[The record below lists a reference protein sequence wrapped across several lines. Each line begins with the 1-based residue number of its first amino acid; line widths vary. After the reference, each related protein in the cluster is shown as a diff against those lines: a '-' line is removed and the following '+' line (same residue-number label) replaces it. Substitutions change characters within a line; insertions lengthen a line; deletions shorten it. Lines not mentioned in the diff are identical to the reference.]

1 MAKGKDE
8 TERFLKEAFC
18 INGECKLEK
27 VGTIEGRKSMMFRLS
42 DSKRG
47 TFYVTIS
54 K

>member
-18 INGECKLEK
+18 INGECKLVK
-27 VGTIEGRKSMMFRLS
+27 AGQIDGLKAVQFRLT